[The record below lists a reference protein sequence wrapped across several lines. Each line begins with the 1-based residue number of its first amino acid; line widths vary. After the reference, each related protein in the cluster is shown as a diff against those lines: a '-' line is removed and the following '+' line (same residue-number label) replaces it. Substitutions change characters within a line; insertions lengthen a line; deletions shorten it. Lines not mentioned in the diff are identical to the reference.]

1 MATALLRSAIHPRA
15 WKVNSAKS
23 IFRFTEFL
31 EVHLR
36 DQDPDKKSAAA
47 TVADGPAEGY
57 TSFV

>member
-1 MATALLRSAIHPRA
+1 
-15 WKVNSAKS
+15 VNSEKS

-47 TVADGPAEGY
+47 TVAEGPAEGY